1 MEISHRDYLFSILH
15 SFCSFLSLILSISMQ
30 IFIFFSNC
38 HPLYHLIPTFLTLF
52 CHHFLSPSATHLVDF
67 SCLRPAK
74 HLRVPIATLLE
85 HFNLIKRSDKEGIAF
100 MIKVITSS
108 GIGEET
114 YLPLALRLI
123 PISPTHK
130 DAIQESHMQLLPTL
144 DELFAKTKVL
154 PQEIDL
160 LVVNCSGFCTSPSLS
175 SIVVNHYNMRSDVK
189 SYNISGMG
197 CGAGIIGIDIAKR
210 FLERRKAKSY
220 ALVVSIQILSTGWY
234 DGKDSRKLLL
244 NCLFRLGCSAV
255 LLTNQGKTDTFQPKY
270 RLVHLLRTQNA
281 YDDQA
286 YNSAILEEDD
296 EGKTG
301 FSVERYIGKAVADL
315 VKSHLTLL
323 APIILPWEERFKYV
337 VYCLLHKKYVP
348 DFTKAIKHLCIPSSS
363 QPLIKTVGKGLGF
376 HENALEAVLA
386 TFHRYGNQSA
396 SSMLYQIAYLEGKK
410 RVAKGDRV
418 LLFGWGSGP
427 KCNSLVL
434 ECVRDFESDL
444 NGNPWGDCLHR
455 YPACM

>member
-1 MEISHRDYLFSILH
+1 M
-15 SFCSFLSLILSISMQ
+15 
-30 IFIFFSNC
+30 
-38 HPLYHLIPTFLTLF
+38 T
-52 CHHFLSPSATHLVDF
+52 
-67 SCLRPAK
+67 
-74 HLRVPIATLLE
+74 
-85 HFNLIKRSDKEGIAF
+85 
-100 MIKVITSS
+100 KVITSS

-114 YLPLALRLI
+114 YLPPALHLI
-123 PISPTHK
+123 PFSPTHE
-130 DAIQESHMQLLPTL
+130 DTIQESHMLFFPTL

-154 PQEIDL
+154 PQGIGL
-160 LVVNCSGFCTSPSLS
+160 LVVNCSGFCPSPSLS
-175 SIVVNHYNMRSDVK
+175 SIVVNRYNMRPDVK

-197 CGAGIIGIDIAKR
+197 CGAGIIGIDISKH

-220 ALVVSIQILSTGWY
+220 ALAVSIQILSTGWY

-244 NCLFRLGCSAV
+244 NCLFRMGCSAV

-286 YNSAILEEDD
+286 YYSAILEEDD

-301 FSVERYIGKAVADL
+301 FSMERYIGKAVADL

-337 VYCLLHKKYVP
+337 IYRLLHKKYVP
-348 DFTKAIKHLCIPSSS
+348 
-363 QPLIKTVGKGLGF
+363 G
-376 HENALEAVLA
+376 

-396 SSMLYQIAYLEGKK
+396 SSMLYQMAYLE
-410 RVAKGDRV
+410 AKGKMKKSDRV
-418 LLFGWGSGP
+418 LQLGIGSGL

-434 ECVRDFESDL
+434 ECVRDFEIDL
-444 NGNPWGDCLHR
+444 KANPWGDCLHQ
-455 YPACM
+455 YPACMH